1 MGQLT
6 IKDLY
11 INLREEVRKGNGD
24 KFIVVA
30 DDNEGNGFHGL
41 FFGITSETEDV
52 KEAVEFSNGIYDSQ
66 ENDLNKLVILG

>member
-11 INLREEVRKGNGD
+11 KNLAAEIKKGNGD

-30 DDNEGNGFHGL
+30 DDNEGNSFHGL
-41 FFGITSETEDV
+41 FFGITSESSKVRESI
-52 KEAVEFSNGIYDSQ
+52 EYSNGIYDSQ
-66 ENDLNKLVILG
+66 EEDLNKLVILG

>member
-41 FFGITSETEDV
+41 FFGITSEAEDI
-52 KEAVEFSNGIYDSQ
+52 KEAVEFSHGIYDSQ

>member
-11 INLREEVRKGNGD
+11 LNLRNEIAKGNGD
-24 KFIVVA
+24 KLIVVA

-41 FFGITSETEDV
+41 FFGITSNSDDI
-52 KEAVEFSNGIYDSQ
+52 KEAVEFSHGIYDSQ
-66 ENDLNKLVILG
+66 EEDLNKLVILG